1 MTHIDLTD
9 RAREAAADPAIAA
22 SDRPALSASDR
33 SALYAPDRSAHA
45 DERSLGELVATA
57 AADMSALV
65 RQEVAL
71 AKAEI
76 AESVRSAGIGVGELG
91 GAGVT
96 ALVGLLF
103 LSLAAMFGLDAAGLP
118 LYGAALV
125 VASCWLLVAGVLGL
139 LGTRKLGDVGGVPR
153 TAKTLKEDVEWARHP
168 SS

>member
-1 MTHIDLTD
+1 MTYIDLTTPPT
-9 RAREAAADPAIAA
+9 AADTGSAPEPA
-22 SDRPALSASDR
+22 PATE
-33 SALYAPDRSAHA
+33 
-45 DERSLGELVATA
+45 ERSLGELVAAA
-57 AADMSALV
+57 AADMSTLV
-65 RQEVAL
+65 RKEVAL

-76 AESVRSAGIGVGELG
+76 SESVKSAGIGAGALG

-96 ALVGLLF
+96 ALYGLLF

-125 VASCWLLVAGVLGL
+125 IASCWLLVAGVLGL

-168 SS
+168 NS